1 MGLWMM
7 CTEHHL
13 WICGDIHGELSN
25 LVWKAVR
32 QLKIRH
38 ADILI
43 VGDFGAGF
51 GRPKSMD
58 VAYIKICS
66 ALEEYDICL
75 YTIRGNHDDPTFF
88 DGTHDYEY
96 LHFLPDHRTIEL
108 CGKKIYPIGGAVSS
122 DIDLVDPL
130 TRKSRRMQNDT
141 LIKFGSSK
149 RIWWSDEAPSMDL
162 NNLPISA
169 DIVVSHEAPLSFEPP
184 LVRDDHVRDC
194 TWQKVVESR
203 RYLDD
208 VLNAVKPSQWFY
220 GHYHNHYEGVFQG
233 THYLGLDIAEMTLVC

>member
-7 CTEHHL
+7 CAEHHL

-25 LVWKAVR
+25 LVWKVTR

-58 VAYIKICS
+58 
-66 ALEEYDICL
+66 
-75 YTIRGNHDDPTFF
+75 
-88 DGTHDYEY
+88 
-96 LHFLPDHRTIEL
+96 
-108 CGKKIYPIGGAVSS
+108 AVST

-130 TRKSRRMQNDT
+130 TRKSRRMQNDA

-162 NNLPISA
+162 NNLPIFA

-203 RYLDD
+203 RYLDF

-220 GHYHNHYEGVFQG
+220 GHYHSHYEGDFQG
-233 THYLGLDIAEMTLVC
+233 THYLGLDIAEMTQVC

>member
-1 MGLWMM
+1 MM
-7 CTEHHL
+7 CAERHL

-58 VAYIKICS
+58 VAYGRICPE
-66 ALEEYDICL
+66 LKENDIRL
-75 YTIRGNHDDPTFF
+75 YTIRGNHDDPAFF
-88 DGTHDYEY
+88 DGSHDYER
-96 LHFLPDHRTIEL
+96 LRFLPDHRTIEL
-108 CGKKIYPIGGAVSS
+108 CGKKIYPIGGAVST

-130 TRKSRRMQNDT
+130 TRKSRRMQNDA
-141 LIKFGSSK
+141 LIRFGSSK
-149 RIWWSDEAPSMDL
+149 RIWWPDETPVQITE
-162 NNLPISA
+162 NLPETA
-169 DIVVSHEAPLSFEPP
+169 DIVVSHEAPLSFAPAP
-184 LVRDDHVRDC
+184 LREAHVRDD

-203 RYLDD
+203 RYLDF
-208 VLNAVKPSQWFY
+208 VLRTIKPSQWFY
-220 GHYHNHYEGVFQG
+220 GHYHNHYEGNFQG
-233 THYLGLDIAEMTLVC
+233 TLYHGLDITEMTQVC